1 MPATIGEIN
10 PNVPTTVQVPDT
22 YLFIST
28 TPTTVTTDQPRNHFL
43 LATGLLTASAL
54 LGPPYNQSAGTAVAN
69 SIGQYSNVTNVNLAF
84 GRRSPIAGRFR
95 NAIQQTPIGVNFFL
109 GAIQEP
115 SNSGFAGVCT
125 KLLTFIGTAQGS
137 GQILVRLCGY
147 DTLMP
152 VANADTAA
160 IMATDGK
167 SAIDAQVLDAPMVTT
182 SLIGSATIPLTYITR
197 GEDGNDSPVLINIP
211 SQITGVGVS
220 PGTITVSTT
229 SIGHSSG
236 ASLFTLQCDTTVY
249 AVTVPVGTL
258 PAQAAALI
266 AAAINTTTG
275 PLAATVSGAVVTL
288 YYRSGWYV
296 KKLQMSSTEDAT
308 GQVYTL
314 ADRHDGGLPLITVA
328 GTATGTTLNVIANGV
343 TQAVSIAAGR
353 TAAQAASD
361 IQAAIHGNS
370 TFPLDCSAAV
380 GATVP
385 CTWRTT
391 PGSVSLSGTDAT
403 QTYTLTFPASITTVS
418 TVPGNPAL
426 TGLSG
431 AGDPSLTALL
441 ANKAKLPAMIEWS
454 CDYLDATSTSAIYAH
469 VEQYANG
476 YYQQNQRVTFVSTD
490 PLATAAL
497 VATSA
502 TPNLGNSWRYSV
514 GVYQGAGCSG
524 GAYASAVAA
533 LLAGTDLPFNMDST
547 ALAVGTF
554 APMLPGRA
562 ETDLDPT
569 SLDVALGSY
578 HLFPFV
584 GVNGAVTI
592 VRGKTCWTAENKE
605 WGDWSY
611 GRTFDLIRFQ
621 LRTFLNTRFRG
632 KVLFYGGGVIR
643 VANGVRLQDIK
654 NAIAQYLDAV
664 DGILIDGAKN
674 LKQYI
679 AVEPVPTT
687 PGFIRIYFRAAVPRE
702 LHVLSGVIG
711 SI

>member
-1 MPATIGEIN
+1 MAATIGEIN

-28 TPTTVTTDQPRNHFL
+28 TPTTVTTDQPRNQFL

-54 LGPPYNQSAGTAVAN
+54 LGPPYNLSAGTAVAN
-69 SIGQYSNVTNVNLAF
+69 SIGQFSNVTNVNLAF

-167 SAIDAQVLDAPMVTT
+167 SEIDAQVLDAPMVTT

-236 ASLFTLQCDTTVY
+236 ASLFVLQCDTTTY
-249 AVTVPVGTL
+249 PVTVPVSTT

-266 AAAINTTTG
+266 TAEINTTTG

-296 KKLQMSSTEDAT
+296 KKIQMSSTEDAT

-314 ADRHDGGLPLITVA
+314 ADRHDGGLPVV
-328 GTATGTTLNVIANGV
+328 TATGNATGTSSVTITANGIAKV
-343 TQAVSIAAGR
+343 VPLTAAWTPTQSAAAIAAALAGD
-353 TAAQAASD
+353 A
-361 IQAAIHGNS
+361 
-370 TFPLDCSAAV
+370 TFPLNGTSV
-380 GATVP
+380 GGVVS
-385 CTWRTT
+385 CTWRVT
-391 PGSVSLSGTDAT
+391 PGSVTVSTTDAT
-403 QTYTLTFPASITTVS
+403 QTFALTFPATITTVA

-621 LRTFLNTRFRG
+621 LRAFLNTRFRG